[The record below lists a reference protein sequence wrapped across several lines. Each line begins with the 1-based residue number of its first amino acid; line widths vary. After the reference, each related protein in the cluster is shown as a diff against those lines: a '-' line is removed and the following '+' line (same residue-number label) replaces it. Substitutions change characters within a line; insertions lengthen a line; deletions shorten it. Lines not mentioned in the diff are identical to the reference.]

1 MRTVEGHLQAERLW
15 RALNGLSQAPLA
27 RRQQAGTGVARI
39 RYPSCTPRPAP
50 CPSCRAAPQV
60 TIHIY
65 VMPIWLYLQT
75 PGRSLDARQHAHVQ
89 VHYLKVR
96 PPDDHSGVT
105 LLLKPHAV
113 PYAAGLVSFA
123 SWFTIPPGKKS
134 HPIVNT
140 CCYKCVRYMGRQDRL

>member
-1 MRTVEGHLQAERLW
+1 MQRHAVSRHRT
-15 RALNGLSQAPLA
+15 SA
-27 RRQQAGTGVARI
+27 RHPTR
-39 RYPSCTPRPAP
+39 TPH
-50 CPSCRAAPQV
+50 
-60 TIHIY
+60 T
-65 VMPIWLYLQT
+65 
-75 PGRSLDARQHAHVQ
+75 Q

-140 CCYKCVRYMGRQDRL
+140 CCYKYGGGGCGGGAAGWRVESGAGARSPGLQACFDSTQGPVRSGA